1 MSSARRMN
9 RKSLVIVCLLVCLAG
24 ALIVFWPTDE
34 RRIRVLL
41 REGIEAVE
49 SENIDAVMSR
59 VSFNYRDDHGL
70 TYLTLREWL
79 KAQFQAFTEI
89 DVQEGDLSVSVSG
102 DKATAVLSA
111 RVLATEGS
119 MRGYVVGD
127 PKEPARLTFVLA
139 RERSRWLI
147 VSCRLT
153 DPHHP

>member
-1 MSSARRMN
+1 MN
-9 RKSLVIVCLLVCLAG
+9 RKSLVLVVLLVCLAG

-34 RRIRVLL
+34 RRIMVLL

-70 TYLTLREWL
+70 TYLTLREWV
-79 KAQFQAFTEI
+79 KAQFHVFSEI
-89 DVQEGDLSVSVSG
+89 DVQEGELSVSVS
-102 DKATAVLSA
+102 DDRATAVLPA

-119 MRGYVVGD
+119 MRGYVVGG
-127 PKEPARLTFVLA
+127 PKEPGRLAFVLA
-139 RERSRWLI
+139 REHSRWLI

-153 DPHHP
+153 DRHHP